1 MGLQLIPY
9 NTNFDV
15 VGKKNIIFGILVA
28 IAVFCLGSIFIQGFN
43 YGIDFKGGLLLEIRT
58 QEPADV
64 AKLRS
69 DLSGI
74 VEGEATLQEFG
85 SPNDILI
92 RVERQPGGDEEQLA
106 ALAKIKDKLG
116 TNIEYRRVE
125 TVGPKVSADLIR
137 NGIYAVLWA
146 LVAMLIYIW
155 FRFEWQF
162 GVCSF
167 ITLAHDSLIVFGL
180 FSFFQLEFNET
191 TIIAVLITV
200 TYSINDTVV
209 IYDRIRETR
218 LLQPRMPMVNVVN
231 RSISQTMNRTVLTS
245 TTGILALLV
254 LSVLG
259 GGSIEDF
266 AITMLI
272 GILVGTYSSIY
283 VAAPLTLMMDNW
295 FTKLGWK
302 QKNPAEKATL
312 EKAADYA
319 PPIRVRKKETKK

>member
-15 VGKKNIIFGILVA
+15 VGKKNIIFGIL
-28 IAVFCLGSIFIQGFN
+28 IAVAVLCLGSIFIQGFN

-58 QEPADV
+58 HEPVADI

-69 DLSGI
+69 DMSS
-74 VEGEATLQEFG
+74 VVVGEVTLQEFG

-116 TNIEYRRVE
+116 TSVDYRRVE

-137 NGIYAVLWA
+137 NGVYAVLWA
-146 LVAMLIYIW
+146 LIAMLVYIW

-167 ITLAHDSLIVFGL
+167 ITLAHDSLIVLGL
-180 FSFFQLEFNET
+180 FSLFQLEFNET

-209 IYDRIRETR
+209 IYDRIRENLR
-218 LLQPRMPMVNVVN
+218 KFKKLPLGELINL
-231 RSISQTMNRTVLTS
+231 SINETLSRTILTS
-245 TTGILALLV
+245 TTTLLSLLGLYFFGGPVIAAFSFPIIVGITA
-254 LSVLG
+254 
-259 GGSIEDF
+259 
-266 AITMLI
+266 
-272 GILVGTYSSIY
+272 GTISSIT
-283 VAAPLTLMMDNW
+283 VSAPLLLHTGLR
-295 FTKLGWK
+295 
-302 QKNPAEKATL
+302 AEK
-312 EKAADYA
+312 
-319 PPIRVRKKETKK
+319 P

>member
-9 NTNFDV
+9 NTNYNI
-15 VGKKNIIFGILVA
+15 VGKKNAIFAVLIA
-28 IAVFCLGSIFIQGFN
+28 IAALCLGSIFIQGFN

-58 QEPADV
+58 SEPADI

-74 VEGEATLQEFG
+74 VEGESTLQEFG

-92 RVERQPGGDEEQLA
+92 RVERQPGGEEQQLA
-106 ALAKIKDKLG
+106 AIAKIKDKLG
-116 TNIEYRRVE
+116 SRVEYRRVE
-125 TVGPKVSADLIR
+125 SVGPKVSADLIR
-137 NGIYAVLWA
+137 NGIYAVIWA

-167 ITLAHDSLIVFGL
+167 VTLAHDALIVLGL

-209 IYDRIRETR
+209 IYDRIRENLR
-218 LLQPRMPMVNVVN
+218 KFKKLPMNELVN
-231 RSISQTMNRTVLTS
+231 RSINETLSRTILTS
-245 TTGILALLV
+245 TTTLLSLLGLYFFGGPVIAAFSLPIIVGITA
-254 LSVLG
+254 
-259 GGSIEDF
+259 
-266 AITMLI
+266 
-272 GILVGTYSSIY
+272 GTISSIA
-283 VAAPLTLMMDNW
+283 VSAPLLLHTGLRAES
-295 FTKLGWK
+295 
-302 QKNPAEKATL
+302 PAEG
-312 EKAADYA
+312 
-319 PPIRVRKKETKK
+319 

>member
-15 VGKKNIIFGILVA
+15 VGKKNIIFAILVA
-28 IAVFCLGSIFIQGFN
+28 VAVFCLGSIFIQGFN

-58 QEPADV
+58 PEPADV

-69 DLSGI
+69 DLSD
-74 VEGEATLQEFG
+74 VVKGEVTLQEFG

-106 ALAKIKDKLG
+106 ALSHIKDRLG
-116 TNIEYRRVE
+116 TSVDYRRVE

-146 LVAMLIYIW
+146 LVAMLVYIW

-167 ITLAHDSLIVFGL
+167 ITLAHDALIVLGL

-209 IYDRIRETR
+209 IYDRIRENLR
-218 LLQPRMPMVNVVN
+218 KFKKLPLSELINQ
-231 RSISQTMNRTVLTS
+231 SINETFSRTILTS
-245 TTGILALLV
+245 TTTLLSLLGLYFFGGPVIAAFSLPIIVGITA
-254 LSVLG
+254 
-259 GGSIEDF
+259 
-266 AITMLI
+266 
-272 GILVGTYSSIY
+272 GTISSIT
-283 VAAPLTLMMDNW
+283 VSAPLLLHTGLRSGK
-295 FTKLGWK
+295 TV
-302 QKNPAEKATL
+302 ES
-312 EKAADYA
+312 
-319 PPIRVRKKETKK
+319 

>member
-15 VGKKNIIFGILVA
+15 VGKKNVIFGILIA
-28 IAVFCLGSIFIQGFN
+28 IAVLCLGSIFIQGFN

-58 QEPADV
+58 HEPVADI

-69 DLSGI
+69 DMSS
-74 VEGEATLQEFG
+74 VVVGEVTLQEFG

-116 TNIEYRRVE
+116 TSVDYRRVE

-137 NGIYAVLWA
+137 NGVYAVLWA
-146 LVAMLIYIW
+146 LIAMLVYIW

-167 ITLAHDSLIVFGL
+167 ITLAHDSLIVLGL
-180 FSFFQLEFNET
+180 FSLFQLEFNET

-209 IYDRIRETR
+209 IYDRIRENLR
-218 LLQPRMPMVNVVN
+218 KFKKLPLGELINL
-231 RSISQTMNRTVLTS
+231 SINETLSRTILTS
-245 TTGILALLV
+245 TTTLLSLLGLYFFGGPVIAAFSFPIIVGITA
-254 LSVLG
+254 
-259 GGSIEDF
+259 
-266 AITMLI
+266 
-272 GILVGTYSSIY
+272 GTISSIT
-283 VAAPLTLMMDNW
+283 VSAPLLLHTGLR
-295 FTKLGWK
+295 
-302 QKNPAEKATL
+302 AEK
-312 EKAADYA
+312 
-319 PPIRVRKKETKK
+319 P

>member
-15 VGKKNIIFGILVA
+15 VGKKNVIFGILVA
-28 IAVFCLGSIFIQGFN
+28 IAVLCLGSIFIQGFN

-58 QEPADV
+58 HEPVADI

-69 DLSGI
+69 DMSS
-74 VEGEATLQEFG
+74 VVVGEVTLQEFG

-116 TNIEYRRVE
+116 TSVDYRRVE

-137 NGIYAVLWA
+137 NGVYAVLWA
-146 LVAMLIYIW
+146 LIAMLVYIW

-167 ITLAHDSLIVFGL
+167 ITLAHDSLIVLGL
-180 FSFFQLEFNET
+180 FSLFQLEFNET

-209 IYDRIRETR
+209 IYDRIRENLR
-218 LLQPRMPMVNVVN
+218 KFKKLPLGELINL
-231 RSISQTMNRTVLTS
+231 SINETLSRTILTS
-245 TTGILALLV
+245 TTTLLSLLGLYFFGGPVIAAFSFPIIVGITA
-254 LSVLG
+254 
-259 GGSIEDF
+259 
-266 AITMLI
+266 
-272 GILVGTYSSIY
+272 GTISSIT
-283 VAAPLTLMMDNW
+283 VSAPLLLHTGLR
-295 FTKLGWK
+295 
-302 QKNPAEKATL
+302 AEK
-312 EKAADYA
+312 
-319 PPIRVRKKETKK
+319 P